1 MRISDWSSDV
11 CSSDLQG
18 DGRLEQRA
26 RGDLPVHAPFV
37 LAPAA
42 LAFLPAVSDDR
53 VPIAVGFLLTVGVD
67 LKGKGLAMLED
78 GSAVEPDARSAEH
91 GDLDRQNRAFLAARI
106 FERSAVGGAGRAVRQ
121 GRGIERKGGG

>member
-78 GSAVEPDARSAEH
+78 GSAVETDARSDEH
-91 GDLDRQNRAFLAARI
+91 GELDRQHRAYLPARSVDGRRVAGDARAAR
-106 FERSAVGGAGRAVRQ
+106 R
-121 GRGIERKGGG
+121 GRGIKGRN